1 MGEGQ
6 PCHPEVP
13 GRQRLFLVEHYVP
26 LLDEQR
32 ALALSRG
39 LDGAAA
45 KLRRVGRQ
53 IRWLETLALLD
64 DEVCLSLFAASAT
77 AEVND
82 VNRRARIDY
91 DRVLVVT
98 RVVPPT

>member
-1 MGEGQ
+1 M
-6 PCHPEVP
+6 
-13 GRQRLFLVEHYVP
+13 FLVEHYVP

-32 ALALSRG
+32 ARALSRS

-45 KLRRVGRQ
+45 KLRRRGHQ

-64 DEVCLSLFAASAT
+64 DEVCLSLFAASTT

-82 VNRRARIDY
+82 VNRGAQIGY
-91 DRVLVVT
+91 DRVLVVK
-98 RVVPPT
+98 RVVPPA